1 LEESSDIGPDVEGIA
16 MTGHDIRQSFLQF
29 FADRGHTIVPSSS
42 LVPRDDPTLLFTN
55 AGMVQFKDVFLG
67 KERRLYSRA
76 TTAQK
81 CVRAGGKHNDLENVG
96 RTARHHTFFE
106 MLGNF
111 SFGDY
116 FKTDAI
122 TYAWEFVTV
131 TLGLPLDRL
140 YATVYRDDD
149 EAFDIWHTH
158 MGVPGERIFRFGEK
172 DNFWSMGDTGPCG
185 PCSEIFYDHGPAA
198 SCGRAECA
206 VGCDCDRYVEI
217 WNLVFMQ
224 FERDGQGQLTPLP
237 RPSIDTGMGLERVA
251 AVMQG
256 VLSNYD
262 TDLFRPIIAAVE
274 ALSGKRYGARS
285 ADDVSMRVI
294 ADHARATSF
303 LLSDGVMP
311 ANDGRG
317 YVLRRIIRR
326 AARHGKMLG
335 FTAPFLHKVLGAV
348 ADIMG
353 DTYPEITAS
362 RAFAADVSLHEEERF
377 GETLETGL
385 RVLAKVADDT
395 RQGGGTVI
403 PGEEVFKLYDTYG
416 FPLDLAEEI
425 VQDQGLALDMAGF
438 DAAMDRQREMARA
451 AWKGSGEAA
460 VKSVYPTLVERL
472 GQTRFLG
479 YDSLEAQGRVLAM
492 LKQDQVVEQAE
503 EGDDIELVIDQTPFY
518 AEGGGQVGDTGLLVS
533 PNVVLEVKDTQRP
546 VEGLIIHRALVTRGR
561 VRLHDVLLARVEAPR
576 RQAIA
581 LNHTGTHMLHATLRQ
596 VFGDQVKQAGSLVAP
611 DRLRFD
617 FTHSG
622 RLPDRDIFRIE
633 EMVNERVREDRPI
646 EVAHGELHEALKMG
660 ALAFFGDKYGDEI
673 RIIKIGDYSLELCG
687 GTHLH
692 TTGEIG
698 LFKVTQV
705 SGVAAGVRRIEALTG
720 AAAFAHVRHEEAML
734 SEVRALLKAQPFEE
748 PGRVQ
753 RLLEHVRDLERE
765 VDTLKGRLT
774 SARTQD
780 LGEAVVNVQGVNVLR
795 LQEPDLETKD
805 LRTLVDRAK
814 ERLHSGVIVAASRAD
829 GKVALV
835 TGVTADL
842 TPRLHAGQLA
852 KAVAALVD
860 GSGGGRADLGQAGGK
875 SPEKLAAA
883 LEQVPA
889 LVEEQL
895 RHP

>member
-1 LEESSDIGPDVEGIA
+1 MA
-16 MTGHDIRQSFLQF
+16 MTGHEIRQGFLQF

-67 KERRLYSRA
+67 KERRPYLRA

-140 YATVYRDDD
+140 YATVYQDDD
-149 EAFDIWHTH
+149 EAFDIWHTRI
-158 MGVPGERIFRFGEK
+158 GVPAERIFRFGEK
-172 DNFWSMGDTGPCG
+172 DNFWAMGDTGPCG
-185 PCSEIFYDHGPAA
+185 PCSEIFYDHGPTA
-198 SCGRAECA
+198 SCGRDDCA

-224 FERDGQGQLTPLP
+224 FERDEHGQLTPLP

-256 VLSNYD
+256 VLSTYD
-262 TDLFRPIIAAVE
+262 TDLFRPLIAAVE
-274 ALSGKRYGARS
+274 ALSGKRYGAQS

-294 ADHARATSF
+294 ADHARSASF
-303 LLSDGVMP
+303 LLSDGVLP

-335 FTAPFLHKVLGAV
+335 LTAPFLHKVLGAV
-348 ADIMG
+348 VEVMG
-353 DTYPEITAS
+353 GAYPELTTA
-362 RAFAADVSLHEEERF
+362 RAFAADVTLHEEERF

-395 RQGGGTVI
+395 RQVGTTVI

-425 VQDQGLALDMAGF
+425 VQDQGLTLDMAGF
-438 DAAMDRQREMARA
+438 DQAMDRQREMARS
-451 AWKGSGEAA
+451 AWKGSGETA
-460 VKSVYPTLVERL
+460 VKSVYPTLIERL
-472 GQTRFLG
+472 GRTRFLG
-479 YDSLEAQGRVLAM
+479 YDTLEAQGRVLAI
-492 LKQDQVVEQAE
+492 LKADQVVEQAE

-546 VEGLIIHRALVTRGR
+546 VESLIVHRALVTRGR

-581 LNHTGTHMLHATLRQ
+581 LNHTGTHMLHATLRE
-596 VFGDQVKQAGSLVAP
+596 VFGDHVKQAGSLVAP

-622 RLPDRDIFRIE
+622 RLPDRELYRIE
-633 EMVNERVREDRPI
+633 HIVNERVREDRPI
-646 EVAHGELHEALKMG
+646 EVAHAELHDALKMG
-660 ALAFFGDKYGDEI
+660 ALAFFGDKYGDEV
-673 RIIKIGDYSLELCG
+673 RVIKIGDYSMELCG

-720 AAAFAHVRHEEAML
+720 MAAFEHVRREEAIL
-734 SEVRALLKAQPFEE
+734 SELRDLLKAQPFEE

-795 LQEPDLETKD
+795 LQERDLELRD
-805 LRTLVDRAK
+805 LRSLVDLAK
-814 ERLHSGVIVAASRAD
+814 ERLRSGVIVAASSTD
-829 GKVALV
+829 GKVTLV
-835 TGVTADL
+835 AGVTADL
-842 TPRLHAGQLA
+842 TQRVHAGQLA

-860 GSGGGRADLGQAGGK
+860 GSGGGRADMAQAGGK

-895 RHP
+895 RQQ